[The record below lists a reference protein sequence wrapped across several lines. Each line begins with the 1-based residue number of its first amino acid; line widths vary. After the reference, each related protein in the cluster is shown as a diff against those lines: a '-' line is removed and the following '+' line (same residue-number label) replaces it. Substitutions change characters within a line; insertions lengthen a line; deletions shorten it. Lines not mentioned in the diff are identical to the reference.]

1 MIRWS
6 QLPLGDLTIATLI
19 SLETA
24 GFIGNKYGP
33 FYSFAYMFSV
43 IFVIIFLISLDAS
56 KRNSKLEKIE
66 PKNKVIPVQIQPKFE
81 NKIELK
87 QWFWQSAKK
96 ELKEEK
102 IFKLLT
108 IYLK

>member
-43 IFVIIFLISLDAS
+43 NFVIIFLISLDAS
-56 KRNSKLEKIE
+56 KKNSKLEKIE

-87 QWFWQSAKK
+87 QWFWQSA
-96 ELKEEK
+96 
-102 IFKLLT
+102 
-108 IYLK
+108 

>member
-24 GFIGNKYGP
+24 GFIGNKYDT

-43 IFVIIFLISLDAS
+43 IFVMIFLISLDAAG
-56 KRNSKLEKIE
+56 RNSKLEKIE
-66 PKNKVIPVQIQPKFE
+66 LENNVIPVKIQPKYE
-81 NKIELK
+81 NKIEPKL
-87 QWFWQSAKK
+87 WFWQSA
-96 ELKEEK
+96 
-102 IFKLLT
+102 
-108 IYLK
+108 

>member
-43 IFVIIFLISLDAS
+43 TFVIIFLISLDAS
-56 KRNSKLEKIE
+56 KKNSKLEKIE

-87 QWFWQSAKK
+87 QWFWQSA
-96 ELKEEK
+96 
-102 IFKLLT
+102 
-108 IYLK
+108 